1 MSRKMIR
8 TAVVLSSL
16 LAALILAGPAHGAW
30 SASSTFSATDV
41 VLAQATPTPPTD
53 APTGVTPAP
62 TGTAT
67 PPESSPPAGPANP
80 GTGESQQAEQTRLD
94 WTPIVVGAILIV
106 LLIVVLVW
114 RRKRRD
120 TTIV

>member
-8 TAVVLSSL
+8 TVALSSL
-16 LAALILAGPAHGAW
+16 LAALLLTGPAHAAW
-30 SASSTFSATDV
+30 SAPSAFSAMEV
-41 VLAQATPTPPTD
+41 VLTQTTPSPPTD

-62 TGTAT
+62 AGTAT
-67 PPESSPPAGPANP
+67 PPESSLPAGPANP

-114 RRKRRD
+114 RRRRRD
-120 TTIV
+120 KTIV